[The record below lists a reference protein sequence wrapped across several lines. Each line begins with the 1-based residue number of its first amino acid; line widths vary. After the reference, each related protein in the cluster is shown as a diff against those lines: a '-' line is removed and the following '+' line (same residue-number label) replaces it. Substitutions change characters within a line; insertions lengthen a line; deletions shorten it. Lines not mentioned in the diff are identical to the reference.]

1 MTPRGRSITSSTS
14 KRNFGNRST
23 ARRLNPA
30 YRLAVGRE
38 QRDGAVGDDELRV
51 ALVVLDAKLVVL
63 DRVSGLGVAVGAAK
77 VEEVVIEEREHVA
90 GEVGRRDSCGRQPRS
105 SPRRL

>member
-1 MTPRGRSITSSTS
+1 MPCYLGHPAGCHSPVSTPV
-14 KRNFGNRST
+14 
-23 ARRLNPA
+23 LVPHH
-30 YRLAVGRE
+30 
-38 QRDGAVGDDELRV
+38 D

-105 SPRRL
+105 SPRRLTKPAR